1 MYKKGSWNVIC
12 DVCGFEFKAD
22 KIKKRWDGLMV
33 CNEDF
38 EHDHPQKHIRIR
50 ENSQQVAY
58 VRAEPPDSFVS
69 LCYIYDRAPYA
80 DLATADCAIVDNTS
94 QTYPFLYTLKFGT
107 VPSYAVVTYTFDGW
121 YVPQYA

>member
-38 EHDHPQKHIRIR
+38 EHDHPQKHIRVR
-50 ENSQQVAY
+50 EDNQQVAF
-58 VRAEPPDSFVS
+58 VRADPPDQFIHV
-69 LCYIYDRAPYA
+69 CYLWERSAYA
-80 DLATADCAIVDNTS
+80 DLAAADCARADNITS
-94 QTYPFLYTLKFGT
+94 TYPFLYMLKFGT
-107 VPSYAVVTYTFDGW
+107 VPSYTVITYTFDGW